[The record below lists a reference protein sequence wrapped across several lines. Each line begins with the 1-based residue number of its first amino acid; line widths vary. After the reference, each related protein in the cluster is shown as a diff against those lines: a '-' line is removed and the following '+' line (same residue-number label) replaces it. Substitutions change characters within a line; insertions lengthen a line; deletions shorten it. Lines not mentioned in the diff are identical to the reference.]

1 MAHNGPQS
9 GMTKDTAQAR
19 ALDHTANCAAVP
31 AGTRQKLARQAK
43 GSQNKAP
50 DKTRDPA
57 DGSGAKGG
65 CG

>member
-1 MAHNGPQS
+1 MIPHRPERW
-9 GMTKDTAQAR
+9 T
-19 ALDHTANCAAVP
+19 
-31 AGTRQKLARQAK
+31 TRQYAPPSPRGRDKNWPGRTK

-65 CG
+65 CGSYINDC